1 MGGPAT
7 TGEIGMRDRPQTGGR
22 RPRGAAAGFTLIEAA
37 LATVIVGVG
46 ILAMVDAQQAF
57 IRSNNWSSHAASGTY
72 LANELREII
81 RPLPRHDP
89 TVGISLEDPGGGGG
103 AVISG
108 WGLNAGETVL
118 ADFDDVDDFDGMSFA
133 FDGSAGA
140 GDGDLPGPV
149 NAFREVIPELT
160 ADGDVVFA
168 NGASIP
174 MSGWRQTVIVEKVD
188 PFDTSIVLDNAY
200 EEPAAG
206 DFDGFT
212 VDEFPL
218 RVTVIVTYQ
227 APGSLEP
234 DEVARVIWIKP

>member
-1 MGGPAT
+1 
-7 TGEIGMRDRPQTGGR
+7 MRDRARQSVR
-22 RPRGAAAGFTLIEAA
+22 RTRGAAGGFTLIEAA

-89 TVGISLEDPGGGGG
+89 TVGLALDDPGGGG
-103 AVISG
+103 APVLSG

-118 ADFDDVDDFDGMSFA
+118 ADFDDVDDFDGISFA
-133 FDGSAGA
+133 FDGTAGA
-140 GDGDLPGPV
+140 NDGDLPGPV

-160 ADGDVVFA
+160 VDGTIVV
-168 NGASIP
+168 GGGEQVP
-174 MSGWRQTVIVEKVD
+174 MVGWRQTVVVEKVD
-188 PFDTSIVLDNAY
+188 PFDTSVVLDNAY

-206 DFDGFT
+206 DFGGLA

-227 APGSLEP
+227 PAGELEA